1 MVSAGRPA
9 TVGGVPGTAPPSEAG
24 QRLQDR
30 GADVLQCRGRPSYFA
45 VGRRGRARCPN
56 EQSKERM
63 VRQFSQAPAVTID
76 DTARLT
82 DPVWDNAAQTPQL
95 VQFSRR
101 TATGFDDITS
111 EQFHAE
117 VVALAR
123 GLVASGVQPGDRVGL
138 MSKTRYEWTLI
149 DYAIWACG
157 AVTVPI
163 YETSST
169 EQVQWILADSG
180 AVGCFTE
187 TAEHSATV
195 REAAPALARLW
206 EIDGGDLPTL
216 VTLGASVDPAEID
229 LRRKSGSADDPATIV
244 YTSGTTGRPK
254 GCVLTHRNMLS
265 DIGNAIPA
273 LDVLFHE
280 GASTVLF
287 LPLAHAF
294 ARLLQLGVV
303 QGRVKTTHT
312 ADVKNLVA
320 DLTAFR
326 PTFLLSVPRVF
337 EKVYNSARQ
346 KAHSGGKGA
355 IFDRAEAVAIA
366 YSKALQ
372 TPGGPG
378 LGLKLRHTVFDKLVY
393 GKLRAALGGRCHSA
407 ISGGAPL
414 GDRLGH
420 FFRGV
425 GLNVLEGYGLTETSP
440 AITFNRAGAQ
450 RIGTVGQPLPGVTIA
465 IADDGEV
472 LARGEVIFPGYWN
485 NPAATAEAID
495 AEGWFHTGD
504 LGSLDDDGFLSI
516 TGRKKEIIV
525 TAGGK
530 NVAPAVL
537 EDRVRAHALVSQCMV
552 VGDRQPFIAAL
563 VTIDPEALPAWLAE
577 RGRPETA
584 MAELREDADLRA
596 EIEAAVAEAN
606 KAVSQAEG
614 IKVFRIL
621 PRDFTEATGELTPS
635 LKVKR
640 AVVMKEYAEE
650 IDAIYRR

>member
-1 MVSAGRPA
+1 M
-9 TVGGVPGTAPPSEAG
+9 
-24 QRLQDR
+24 
-30 GADVLQCRGRPSYFA
+30 
-45 VGRRGRARCPN
+45 
-56 EQSKERM
+56 
-63 VRQFSQAPAVTID
+63 RQFSQAPAVIVD
-76 DTARLT
+76 DTDRLT

-101 TATGFDDITS
+101 AGSGWADVTCA
-111 EQFHAE
+111 EFHAE

-123 GLVASGVQPGDRVGL
+123 GLVAAGVQPGDRVAL
-138 MSKTRYEWTLI
+138 MSRTRFEWTLI

-157 AVTVPI
+157 AVTVPV
-163 YETSST
+163 YETSSA

-187 TAEHSATV
+187 TPAHTATV
-195 REAAPALARLW
+195 REAAPALSRLW
-206 EIDGGDLPTL
+206 QVDGGDLSTL
-216 VTLGASVDPAEID
+216 VTRGEGVDPAEIEV
-229 LRRKSGSADDPATIV
+229 RRKSGSADDPATIV

-273 LDVLFHE
+273 LDILFQE
-280 GASTVLF
+280 GSSTVLF

-294 ARLLQLGVV
+294 ARLLQIGVV
-303 QGRVKTTHT
+303 QGRVRTSHT
-312 ADVKNLVA
+312 ADVKNLVD
-320 DLTAFR
+320 DLGAFR

-355 IFDRAEAVAIA
+355 IFDKAEAVAIA
-366 YSKALQ
+366 YSQALE
-372 TPGGPG
+372 TPSGPG
-378 LGLKLRHTVFDKLVY
+378 VGLRIKHTVFDKLVY

-414 GDRLGH
+414 GERLGH

-450 RIGTVGQPLPGVTIA
+450 KIGTVGQPLPGVTIA
-465 IADDGEV
+465 IADDGEI

-495 AEGWFHTGD
+495 ADGWFHTGD
-504 LGSLDDDGFLSI
+504 LGSLDDDGFLRI

-563 VTIDPEALPAWLAE
+563 VTVDPEALPGWLAA
-577 RGRPETA
+577 RDRPDTPVS
-584 MAELREDADLRA
+584 ELVDDADLRA
-596 EIEAAVAEAN
+596 EIQAAVSEAN
-606 KAVSQAEG
+606 KAVSAAEG

-650 IDAIYRR
+650 IDAIYHR

>member
-1 MVSAGRPA
+1 M
-9 TVGGVPGTAPPSEAG
+9 
-24 QRLQDR
+24 
-30 GADVLQCRGRPSYFA
+30 
-45 VGRRGRARCPN
+45 
-56 EQSKERM
+56 
-63 VRQFSQAPAVTID
+63 RQFSQAPAVIID
-76 DTARLT
+76 DTDRLT
-82 DPVWDNAAQTPQL
+82 DPVWDNAARTPQL

-101 TATGFDDITS
+101 AGSGWADVTCA
-111 EQFHAE
+111 EFHAE
-117 VVALAR
+117 VVALAG
-123 GLVASGVQPGDRVGL
+123 GLVAAGVQPGDRVAL
-138 MSKTRYEWTLI
+138 MSRTRFEWTLI

-169 EQVQWILADSG
+169 EQVRWILADSG

-187 TAEHSATV
+187 TAAHTATV
-195 REAAPALARLW
+195 RETGLELAGLW
-206 EIDGGDLPTL
+206 QIEGGDLSKL
-216 VTLGASVDPAEID
+216 VSRGEGVDPAEIET
-229 LRRKSGSADDPATIV
+229 RRKSGSADDPATIV

-273 LDVLFHE
+273 LDILFQE
-280 GASTVLF
+280 GSSTVLF

-303 QGRVKTTHT
+303 QGRVRTSHT
-312 ADVKNLVA
+312 ADVKNLVD
-320 DLTAFR
+320 DLGAFK

-346 KAHSGGKGA
+346 KAQAGGKGA
-355 IFDRAEAVAIA
+355 VFDRAEAVAIA
-366 YSKALQ
+366 YSQALE

-378 LGLKLRHTVFDKLVY
+378 LSLRIKHTVFDKLVY

-440 AITFNRAGAQ
+440 AITFNRANAQ

-465 IADDGEV
+465 IADDGEI
-472 LARGEVIFPGYWN
+472 LARGEVIFGGYWN

-495 AEGWFHTGD
+495 ADGWFHTGD
-504 LGSLDDDGFLSI
+504 LGSLDDDGFLRI

-537 EDRVRAHALVSQCMV
+537 EDLVRAHALVSQCMV

-563 VTIDPEALPAWLAE
+563 VTVDPEALPTWLA
-577 RGRPETA
+577 GRDRPDTPVS
-584 MAELREDADLRA
+584 ELVHDADLRA
-596 EIEAAVAEAN
+596 EIQAAVTEAN
-606 KAVSQAEG
+606 KAVSAAEG
-614 IKVFRIL
+614 IKVFTIL

-650 IDAIYRR
+650 IDAIYHR